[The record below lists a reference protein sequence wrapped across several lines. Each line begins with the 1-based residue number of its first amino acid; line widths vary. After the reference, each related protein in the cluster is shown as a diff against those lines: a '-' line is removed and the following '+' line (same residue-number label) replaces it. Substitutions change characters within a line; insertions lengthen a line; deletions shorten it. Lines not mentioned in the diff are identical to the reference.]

1 MEFYFVRDVWFL
13 WWHTKNQITF
23 SNLSF
28 IEMVIRVRVL
38 YRRNFG
44 VQKLHVFPNWN
55 AAYNKPPTPWPH
67 KEVMGGSVQKGKKI
81 ELKLFWIKFRSKH
94 WLQKL
99 THFRFYFFCILHELV
114 TYYIGSRN
122 GNTPQYAM
130 GG

>member
-44 VQKLHVFPNWN
+44 VQKLHVFPSWN
-55 AAYNKPPTPWPH
+55 AAYNKPPLGH
-67 KEVMGGSVQKGKKI
+67 IKRNI
-81 ELKLFWIKFRSKH
+81 ELKLCWIKFRSKH

-99 THFRFYFFCILHELV
+99 THFRFFILHELV

-130 GG
+130 GGIANLYETVNHNP